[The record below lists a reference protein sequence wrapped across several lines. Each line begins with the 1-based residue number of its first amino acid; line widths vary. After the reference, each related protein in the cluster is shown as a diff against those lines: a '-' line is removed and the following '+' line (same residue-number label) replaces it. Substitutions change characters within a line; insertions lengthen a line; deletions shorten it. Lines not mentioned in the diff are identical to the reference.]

1 MIKVLQF
8 FRFIDENGDLS
19 LTNIAVIAALI
30 NVALQF
36 DVDVYDVVALGITLA
51 SYQFKRVVAGK
62 QKPPEDKIAEL
73 AEKLRSLESK
83 FAAVMMSKKLPL

>member
-73 AEKLRSLESK
+73 NEKLRSLESK